1 MPVQFTKDPLPTK
14 NQGERH
20 IPAVLLVDTSG
31 SMSGA
36 PIEELNRGLREF
48 GNALQEDSL
57 ALGRAEVCIIS
68 FNSSVE
74 TEMGFRP
81 AVDYEAPTLSA
92 SGLTS
97 FNEAIQAGL
106 DAIESRKKEYKDQGV
121 SYYRPWLFVLTDG
134 APTDTG
140 LEASAKSRLQ
150 DAIRNKKVTY
160 MPMGIGDGADT
171 RKLQEYYPDEAA
183 AKPVLKADAKNFK
196 EAFVWLSA
204 SISLI
209 SKSDPNTTSQV
220 NLPPTQS
227 MITVG
232 I

>member
-106 DAIESRKKEYKDQGV
+106 DAIESIRV
-121 SYYRPWLFVLTDG
+121 SPITDRGCLFSQTAL
-134 APTDTG
+134 
-140 LEASAKSRLQ
+140 RQ
-150 DAIRNKKVTY
+150 I
-160 MPMGIGDGADT
+160 
-171 RKLQEYYPDEAA
+171 
-183 AKPVLKADAKNFK
+183 PVLRLLQRADFRMRS
-196 EAFVWLSA
+196 E
-204 SISLI
+204 
-209 SKSDPNTTSQV
+209 TRR
-220 NLPPTQS
+220 
-227 MITVG
+227 
-232 I
+232 